1 MTAETPRLGSAEREL
16 LLSCARV
23 GPQKAAAIGHL
34 HDSGLDWDALLF
46 HARLHSVA
54 PLLHHHLSALSAGCV
69 PRRAARALL
78 ALRHRAAYQNTLFAE
93 HHRAIVDALWAAQ
106 VPVGVQKG
114 LAVIEPLYGQLDLR
128 PLIDLIYLVP
138 RGHRDD
144 AAAVLA
150 SLGYVPQ
157 PPHPVDSLY
166 RWSCPQTVLA
176 RAGRLEVAVILQEDL
191 VSWPRAHGLRPEAV
205 WARTREGEIAGRR
218 VRLLD
223 PTDQLLY
230 LCLQADNHGHFNRIA
245 LDEMD
250 AAELLFAEWS
260 NNRLIRFTDV
270 HGAARRLDWDAD
282 ALAERAAASGLG
294 DAVRTTLTLTN
305 RLLGTVVPPE
315 LLDRVD
321 APGTPHMR
329 RLVFRALAASER
341 SKRSGLAAS
350 VGRVWRSRRPRTQ
363 IRLARL
369 LGLAEYAAP
378 SVGRLRLRYGA
389 APRTAL
395 APLAALN
402 PLTVLARSTL
412 AFALT
417 LRHRQRSRIPSAS
430 ASE

>member
-1 MTAETPRLGSAEREL
+1 MTGGTPRLGSAEREL

-23 GPQKAAAIGHL
+23 GHPKAAAIGRL
-34 HDSGLDWDALLF
+34 LESGLDWKAVLF

-54 PLLHHHLSALSAGCV
+54 PLLHHHLSALAPGRV
-69 PRRAARALL
+69 PRHAARALL
-78 ALRHRAAYQNTLFAE
+78 AMRHRAAYQNALFAE
-93 HHRAIVDALWAAQ
+93 HHRAVVDALRAAQ

-114 LAVIEPLYGQLDLR
+114 LAVIEPLYGRLDLR

-138 RGHRDD
+138 GGRRDD
-144 AAAVLA
+144 AAAVLV
-150 SLGYVPQ
+150 SLGYEPQ
-157 PPHPVDSLY
+157 PQHPVDSLY
-166 RWSCPQTVLA
+166 RWSCPQTVLE
-176 RAGRLEVAVILQEDL
+176 RAGPLEVAVILQEDL

-205 WARTREGEIAGRR
+205 WAGTREGEIAGRR

-223 PTDQLLY
+223 TTDQLLY
-230 LCLQADNHGHFNRIA
+230 LCLQADNHGHFNRVA
-245 LDEMD
+245 LDEME
-250 AAELLFAEWS
+250 AAELVFADWS

-270 HGAARRLDWDAD
+270 YEAARRLDWDAD

-305 RLLGTVVPPE
+305 RLLGTVAPPE

-321 APGTPHMR
+321 VPGAPHIR
-329 RLVFRALAASER
+329 RLVFRALVASEGTE
-341 SKRSGLAAS
+341 RSGLTAP

-378 SVGRLRLRYGA
+378 SVRRLRLRYRA

-395 APLAALN
+395 GPLAALN
-402 PLTVLARSTL
+402 PLAVLGRSTL

-430 ASE
+430 PSE